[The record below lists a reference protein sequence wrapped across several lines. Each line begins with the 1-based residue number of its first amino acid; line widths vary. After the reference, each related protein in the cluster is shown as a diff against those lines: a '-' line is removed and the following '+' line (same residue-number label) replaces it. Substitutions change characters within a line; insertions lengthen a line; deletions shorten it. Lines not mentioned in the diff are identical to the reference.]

1 MQYDGAHLP
10 MKKLVRGL
18 WRVLPEPLKKKVRS
32 AYKAV
37 VPNETQLQLLPF
49 GEFEL
54 AVRNGTVDARVAR
67 ETFVSDIYLPNLPE
81 YQPGED
87 HVIIDVGAHIGPFAL
102 KASRVASRGRV
113 YAVEACR
120 ETYCLLRINKALN
133 GADNIV
139 DVYAALAGESGQ
151 ATLYHSREN
160 WGHSTVAE
168 RGTAHTETVRA
179 LSLRDFLEQY
189 GIEHCD
195 FIKFNCEGG
204 EFPILLG
211 SSPETLR
218 RFDVMLV
225 LYHGDLYPGAETEED
240 LAAHLR
246 AAGFKTQFRHQ
257 EGQRGWI
264 VATRR

>member
-1 MQYDGAHLP
+1 
-10 MKKLVRGL
+10 MKKLVRVL
-18 WRVLPEPLKKKVRS
+18 WKLLPEFLKKKVRA

-37 VPNETQLQLLPF
+37 VPNESQLQLQQF

-81 YQPGED
+81 YEPRED
-87 HVIIDVGAHIGPFAL
+87 HVIIDVGAHLGAFAL
-102 KASRVASRGRV
+102 KAGRVASRGRV
-113 YAVEACR
+113 FAIEACR

-133 GADNIV
+133 GADNVV

-160 WGHSTVAE
+160 WGHSTVTE
-168 RGTAHTETVRA
+168 RGTAHTETVKA

-189 GIEHCD
+189 GIDRCD

-211 SSPETLR
+211 STPETLKK
-218 RFDVMLV
+218 FGVMLV
-225 LYHGDLYPGAETEED
+225 LYHGDLYHGGETEHE
-240 LAAHLR
+240 LAAHLQK
-246 AAGFKTQFRHQ
+246 AGFRTQFRNQ

-264 VATRR
+264 VATRA

>member
-1 MQYDGAHLP
+1 MN
-10 MKKLVRGL
+10 KKIVQSL
-18 WRVLPEPLKKKVRS
+18 WRMLPESLKKQVRVS
-32 AYKAV
+32 YRAI
-37 VPNETQLQLLPF
+37 VPNETQLQLQQF

-67 ETFVSDIYLPNLPE
+67 ETFVTDIYLPNLPE
-81 YQPGED
+81 YDPRED
-87 HVIIDVGAHIGPFAL
+87 HVIVDVGAHLGAFAV
-102 KASRVASRGRV
+102 KAGRVASRGKV
-113 YAVEACR
+113 FAIEACR

-133 GADNIV
+133 RADNVV
-139 DVYAALAGESGQ
+139 DIYAALAGESGE

-160 WGHSTVAE
+160 WGHSTVSE
-168 RGTAHTETVRA
+168 RGTAHTEKVRA
-179 LSLRDFLEQY
+179 LSLRDFLDEY
-189 GIEHCD
+189 KIDRCH

-218 RFDVMLV
+218 RFDTMLV
-225 LYHGDLYPGAETEED
+225 LYHGDLYHGPETEQD

-246 AAGFKTQFRHQ
+246 AAGFETQFRNQ
-257 EGQRGWI
+257 EENQRGWI